1 MRQRRFVETILHV
14 SLLYLTLYERGAVPP
29 STELFTSIFLLFG
42 VCHGCE
48 RLRWQMAPLVL
59 GYVCFWFSYVTFSAI
74 FCLVGVVLCHYMP
87 LPKSITPIK
96 GAFDVGYFDY
106 EYRSDTNERSGGTA
120 IGRLFYPTL
129 ETTRRCRFLWSSK
142 QAYFFHGSTSLLRA
156 LVKIFSADIPLLSKV
171 PFLLDYWALVTV
183 PIKRFA
189 TPLFSTSSAPASL
202 PVVIFSHGLSASRE
216 LNTSLCLDLAS
227 MGFFVFAVEHT
238 DGT

>member
-1 MRQRRFVETILHV
+1 MP
-14 SLLYLTLYERGAVPP
+14 LLLAYA
-29 STELFTSIFLLFG
+29 
-42 VCHGCE
+42 
-48 RLRWQMAPLVL
+48 
-59 GYVCFWFSYVTFSAI
+59 CFWFNYVTFSAI
-74 FCLVGVVLCHYMP
+74 FALIGVVLCHYMP
-87 LPKSITPIK
+87 LPKAITPIK

-106 EYRSDTNERSGGTA
+106 EYRSDTKERSGGTA

-142 QAYFFHGSTSLLRA
+142 RAYFFHGSTSLLRA